1 MLKNENYDKQL
12 LIGLVITVLLL
23 ASFSFLMF
31 GEETRMV
38 EFTEQHEKESL
49 QRGQELFLENCMSC
63 HGANGEGLVG
73 PALNDKTL
81 LEEASDG
88 VLLATIQI
96 GRPNTTMPAWG
107 QAYGG
112 ALTDKDIYDIVN
124 FIRAFEEAAPA
135 PQAEA
140 TQTSGGEAG
149 LTDAELA
156 AQAFQKGSCGACHV
170 IPGVDGAVGAIGPD
184 LSDSGKLAESRI
196 QSEGYTGSAKTVDKY
211 LNEALIDPNAFLS
224 PDCPTGACPEGLM
237 PSFSGTLSSQEIQAV
252 VSYLASLPDEE

>member
-31 GEETRMV
+31 GETPRMTTV
-38 EFTEQHEKESL
+38 AEQYKEESL
-49 QRGQELFLENCMSC
+49 LRGGELFVENCASC

-73 PALNDKTL
+73 PALNDKHF

-88 VLLATIQI
+88 VLFATIQI

-112 ALTDKDIYDIVN
+112 ALTDQDIYAIVS
-124 FIRAFEEAAPA
+124 FIRAFEEAT
-135 PQAEA
+135 PQAVT

-156 AQAFQKGSCGACHV
+156 AQAFQKGGCGACHV
-170 IPGVDGAVGAIGPD
+170 IPGVEGAVGILGPD
-184 LSDSGKLAESRI
+184 LSETGKAVEARI
-196 QSEGYTGSAKTVDKY
+196 QDGVYTGRAKTVDEY
-211 LNEALIDPNAFLS
+211 LIESLIAPNAFIA
-224 PDCPTGACPEGLM
+224 PDCPTGPCPEGLM
-237 PSFSGTLSSQEIQAV
+237 VSFSGTLSDQEIQAV
-252 VSYLASLPDEE
+252 ASYLASLHGEE